1 MNTLDSP
8 GELLRL
14 SEHYRRMTDEELISL
29 AQDTSELTDMAKQT
43 LAMEISQRKLKVP
56 PVDQV
61 SRRDEVRPPAPSSEE
76 DDDPYAEDREL
87 NEICTVWSPEDA
99 LQLQRLL
106 DVAGIPFF
114 MGAENA
120 TRVDAGTMNFAQ
132 GISVKVMRVG
142 LPWAWQVMR
151 HYEPKDAP
159 PEPKLEELGE
169 AAIYCPKCHS
179 TEVIFD
185 ELDGDSKSPQ
195 KFKWTC
201 ESCGNEWEDE
211 GVETEE

>member
-1 MNTLDSP
+1 
-8 GELLRL
+8 
-14 SEHYRRMTDEELISL
+14 MTDEELIELGLDS
-29 AQDTSELTDMAKQT
+29 SELTDMARQA

-56 PVDQV
+56 PADEVNP
-61 SRRDEVRPPAPSSEE
+61 RGEVRPPAPPSEE

-87 NEICTVWSPEDA
+87 NEICTVWSLEDA

-114 MGAENA
+114 MGAENT

-132 GISVKVMRVG
+132 GISVKVMRIG
-142 LPWAWQVMR
+142 LPWTWQVMQN
-151 HYEPKDAP
+151 YSPKDAP

-179 TEVIFD
+179 TEVVFD
-185 ELDGDSKSPQ
+185 ELVNEKTNEKSPQ
-195 KFKWTC
+195 KYRWTC
-201 ESCGNEWEDE
+201 ESCGHEWEDE
-211 GVETEE
+211 GVETDK